1 MHHLIALLT
10 QYGLAFVFVNVFA
23 AQAGL
28 PVPALPTLVL
38 TGALL
43 GVSTHSAPM
52 LLGVAVLASL
62 IADSGWFF
70 AGRRIGRP
78 VLRTMCR
85 ISLSPDTC
93 VRRTE
98 DIYARF
104 GAPSLIVA
112 KFIPGFAAVAT
123 ALAGAVRTPYR
134 TFVLFDALGAAL
146 WAGTAIGIGA
156 LFSGAVEGLLNTL
169 AHLGEIGVALIA
181 LALLAFIAAK
191 WWDRRRFYNELRMA
205 RITVP
210 ELAAML
216 DAGGPPGSRPLV
228 LDVRSLASQ
237 RADGRIP
244 GAIAVDE
251 KTIEVR
257 IPDADTDREVI
268 LYCACPNEASAA
280 RIAKLLKARGFT
292 RVRPLAG
299 GIDAWTKAGHA
310 IERGDAV
317 ALERDDVVVLTA

>member
-10 QYGLAFVFVNVFA
+10 QYGLAFVFFNVLA

-28 PVPALPTLVL
+28 PLPALPTLVL

-43 GVSTHSAPM
+43 GVSAHSAPT
-52 LLGVAVLASL
+52 LLGVAVMASL
-62 IADSGWFF
+62 IADSAWFF

-93 VRRTE
+93 VRQTE

-134 TFVLFDALGAAL
+134 TFVLFDAIGAAL

-156 LFSGAVEGLLNTL
+156 MFSGAVEGLLNTL
-169 AHLGEIGVALIA
+169 AHLGEIGVALIGV
-181 LALLAFIAAK
+181 ALLVFIAAK

-210 ELAAML
+210 ELAALL
-216 DAGGPPGSRPLV
+216 DAGSAPMI

-251 KTIEVR
+251 KTVEVR
-257 IPDADTDREVI
+257 IPDADSDREVI

-310 IERGDAV
+310 IERGDDV
-317 ALERDDVVVLTA
+317 TVGGDDVVVLAS